1 MERHQKMASMHERH
15 LCMKGSFSYT
25 PTLLTFRNENIDN
38 PERRANI
45 FSNYFST
52 IFFWWFK
59 ENHKKS
65 NPDKCHLLVTTNIL
79 TSVNINGF
87 QIINSTEE
95 KLLGIKFDIV
105 NSLLKT
111 MFHSNLCQKEKA
123 SEKLHALTRIVN

>member
-1 MERHQKMASMHERH
+1 MERHQKYNIYEK
-15 LCMKGSFSYT
+15 LFLNT
-25 PTLLTFRNENIDN
+25 PTFLTFQNENIDN
-38 PERRANI
+38 PERIANI
-45 FSNYFST
+45 FNNYFST
-52 IFFWWFK
+52 IFFRWFK

-79 TSVNINGF
+79 TSVNINGV

-111 MFHSNLCQKEKA
+111 MFHSSLCQKEKA
-123 SEKLHALTRIVN
+123 SEKLHALTSIVN